1 MQYLCK
7 KIVRIHWLRTK
18 NADMKRILFSLL
30 VGFSFSALHAQEWR
44 DENRYHDPFDI
55 YCGPTIGVAASNM
68 TEYDGKYK
76 FGPEIGAFIQT
87 YFCNHFGM
95 SFELNYSREGTRDA
109 WANFLTD
116 EELAITDSEGNV
128 ISHRERG
135 PYNYNMDYINTIYKL
150 RYYPMHRLN
159 VFLGFKFGVHINAT
173 CTLDDKDTDIKGA
186 LRRRA
191 AHIIGGFG
199 YELDKLNIEAYYC
212 FPISHLRNS
221 ESAVGWRALR
231 DAKENVFMLTV
242 GYRIK
247 IY

>member
-1 MQYLCK
+1 
-7 KIVRIHWLRTK
+7 
-18 NADMKRILFSLL
+18 MKRILISLL
-30 VGFSFSALHAQEWR
+30 VVFSFSALHAQEWR

-55 YCGPTIGVAASNM
+55 YFGPTVGVAASNM
-68 TEYDGKYK
+68 TEYDGKFK

-109 WANFLTD
+109 WQSFQPDRA
-116 EELAITDSEGNV
+116 G
-128 ISHRERG
+128 G
-135 PYNYNMDYINTIYKL
+135 PYDYSMDYINTIYKM

-159 VFLGFKFGVHINAT
+159 VFLGFKFGVHINAS
-173 CTLDDKDTDIKGA
+173 CTLDGKSTDIKGA

-191 AHIIGGFG
+191 GHIIGGFG

-221 ESAVGWRALR
+221 ESEAGWRALR
-231 DAKENVFMLTV
+231 DAKENVFMLTL

>member
-1 MQYLCK
+1 
-7 KIVRIHWLRTK
+7 
-18 NADMKRILFSLL
+18 MKRILFSLL
-30 VGFSFSALHAQEWR
+30 VVFSFSALHAQEWR

-76 FGPEIGAFIQT
+76 FGPQIGAFIQT

-109 WANFLTD
+109 WQSFQLDRAL
-116 EELAITDSEGNV
+116 
-128 ISHRERG
+128 G
-135 PYNYNMDYINTIYKL
+135 PYDYSMDYINTIYKM

-173 CTLDDKDTDIKGA
+173 CTLDGKDTDIKGA

-191 AHIIGGFG
+191 GHIVGGFEYRGLLLLPHKSFKEQRVGGRLACAARCQGECVHAYGRLSHQDLLIAHI
-199 YELDKLNIEAYYC
+199 N
-212 FPISHLRNS
+212 
-221 ESAVGWRALR
+221 
-231 DAKENVFMLTV
+231 
-242 GYRIK
+242 
-247 IY
+247 

>member
-30 VGFSFSALHAQEWR
+30 VVFSFSALHAQEWR

-109 WANFLTD
+109 WQSFQPDRA
-116 EELAITDSEGNV
+116 G
-128 ISHRERG
+128 G
-135 PYNYNMDYINTIYKL
+135 PYDYSMDYINTIYKM

-173 CTLDDKDTDIKGA
+173 CTLDGKDTDIKGA

-191 AHIIGGFG
+191 GHIVGGFG

-221 ESAVGWRALR
+221 ESEAGWRALR